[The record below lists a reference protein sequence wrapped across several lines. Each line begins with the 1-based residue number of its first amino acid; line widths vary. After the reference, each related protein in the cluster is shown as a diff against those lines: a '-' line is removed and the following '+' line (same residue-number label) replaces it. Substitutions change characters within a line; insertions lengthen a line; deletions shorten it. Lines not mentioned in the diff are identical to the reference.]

1 MNTSEWRPSPV
12 FPNHYL
18 VSSDGDVYSIASKKV
33 LKPAT
38 DKYGYLYY
46 TLCVN
51 GERRCVKAH
60 RLIATAFIPNPYG
73 KPTVNHKNGIKT
85 DNRIGNL
92 EWATNKEQTNDPL
105 TLAHMKTVWGNTDY
119 QAMGMKRN
127 YGRLPVTVETES
139 GELFHFPSLRSAAQ
153 TFGFNYGHL
162 SETINGKRP
171 QPKGFSIAVT
181 KLRFPED
188 DENAD

>member
-1 MNTSEWRPSPV
+1 MSTSEWKPSPI
-12 FPNHYL
+12 FPSHYL

-60 RLIATAFIPNPYG
+60 RLIATAFIPNPSS
-73 KPTVNHKNGIKT
+73 KPTVNHKNGIKS
-85 DNRIGNL
+85 DNRVVNL

-105 TLAHMKTVWGNTDY
+105 TFSHMKTVWGNTDY

-127 YGRLPVTVETES
+127 YGRMPVSVVKANGETIE
-139 GELFHFPSLRSAAQ
+139 FPSLLTAAKEL
-153 TFGFNYGHL
+153 GANYGHL
-162 SETINGKRP
+162 SETLNGKRP
-171 QPKGFSIAVT
+171 QRKDFSIFR
-181 KLRFPED
+181 L
-188 DENAD
+188 